1 MHVEKRFHI
10 GEQLIDRNV
19 RWQCAGIKLK
29 ISIRKIFW
37 AHMSAGK
44 HNSGFYC
51 RINVNWRS
59 ARLLPESRGNWGQG
73 VAGWPHQLFN
83 LRIEFI
89 STKMLCQVWFQCEE
103 CDMEVA
109 ELKTGP
115 KMMELGELTVGS
127 SDKQRIVVNDG
138 WSLILLLPGSIHVC
152 WGSRQH
158 SAETHYPTFLFVVF
172 VKGGS

>member
-1 MHVEKRFHI
+1 MCVGSVRESNWKFPFEKYFGRTWVQGSTIVGSIAGSMWI
-10 GEQLIDRNV
+10 GGVPGCFRRAEEIGV
-19 RWQCAGIKLK
+19 KG
-29 ISIRKIFW
+29 
-37 AHMSAGK
+37 
-44 HNSGFYC
+44 
-51 RINVNWRS
+51 WR
-59 ARLLPESRGNWGQG
+59 
-73 VAGWPHQLFN
+73 GWPHQLFN
-83 LRIEFI
+83 SRIEFI